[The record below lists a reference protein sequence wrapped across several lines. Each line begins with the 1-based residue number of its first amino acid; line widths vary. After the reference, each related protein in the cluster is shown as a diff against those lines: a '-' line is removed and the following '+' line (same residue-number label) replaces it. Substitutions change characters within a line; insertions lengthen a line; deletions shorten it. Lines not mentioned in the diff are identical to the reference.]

1 MLKLYKKLKPL
12 DWVLTF
18 LIIGFTVLQVYCTM
32 TMVDYVSGIIKAISY
47 LNYHN
52 NPSLLGD
59 TIYQAFT
66 SIFGG
71 DWANVTTSSLAALG
85 ITGSNADMIL
95 AVANA
100 STEQIWFNGG
110 MMILLALSTAVI
122 QAIISVIASYVAA
135 DLSTSIR
142 SQVYEKVSSFSLK
155 EIHSFSTASLITR
168 TTNDIQQVQMAN
180 LMMMRMIFAAPI
192 TAIWAICK
200 IQASS
205 TQLTIATAIAVV
217 LLLVIVMSIILIA
230 MPKFTSMQKL
240 IDKLNGVTRENLTG
254 IRVVR
259 AYNAEKY
266 QEDKFEQANDRLTKT
281 QIFTGEVTA
290 LMSPA
295 MTLIMNG
302 LSLTIYWIGATLMN
316 KAEIEYSTVTSF
328 SVLASQIIMAFMM
341 LMLMFVLWP
350 RAMVSAKRINEVLE
364 TEPSVVDASSSVE
377 PTEKGTI
384 VFDDVCFRYPEGKE
398 DVLSHISFTAKKG
411 QTIAFI
417 GATGSGKSSLI
428 NLTMRFYDRTS
439 GKILVDGVDVKD
451 LSQEKLHSLFGYVPQ
466 KGVLFSGTV
475 KENIALGLKDLTDE
489 EAKKAADVAE
499 ADEFV
504 SKMEGGYQATIAQGG
519 KNVSGGQKQR
529 LCIARAVALNPEFFV
544 FDDSFSALDYKT
556 DRKVR
561 ENLNEYAHDA
571 TKLIVA
577 QRIGTIMDADTI
589 VVLENGKAVGIGT
602 HKELLNNCPTY
613 RSIAL
618 SQLSKEELGL

>member
-1 MLKLYKKLKPL
+1 MFKLYKKLKPL

>member
-519 KNVSGGQKQR
+519 KNVSGGQKQ
-529 LCIARAVALNPEFFV
+529 
-544 FDDSFSALDYKT
+544 SSASQEPSPSTLSSLSST
-556 DRKVR
+556 IPS
-561 ENLNEYAHDA
+561 APST
-571 TKLIVA
+571 TK
-577 QRIGTIMDADTI
+577 QTGRSERTST
-589 VVLENGKAVGIGT
+589 NT
-602 HKELLNNCPTY
+602 HTMPPNSSSPKGSAPSWMPTPSWCW
-613 RSIAL
+613 RT
-618 SQLSKEELGL
+618 ERPLG

>member
-1 MLKLYKKLKPL
+1 
-12 DWVLTF
+12 
-18 LIIGFTVLQVYCTM
+18 
-32 TMVDYVSGIIKAISY
+32 
-47 LNYHN
+47 
-52 NPSLLGD
+52 
-59 TIYQAFT
+59 
-66 SIFGG
+66 
-71 DWANVTTSSLAALG
+71 
-85 ITGSNADMIL
+85 
-95 AVANA
+95 
-100 STEQIWFNGG
+100 
-110 MMILLALSTAVI
+110 
-122 QAIISVIASYVAA
+122 
-135 DLSTSIR
+135 
-142 SQVYEKVSSFSLK
+142 
-155 EIHSFSTASLITR
+155 
-168 TTNDIQQVQMAN
+168 
-180 LMMMRMIFAAPI
+180 
-192 TAIWAICK
+192 
-200 IQASS
+200 
-205 TQLTIATAIAVV
+205 
-217 LLLVIVMSIILIA
+217 
-230 MPKFTSMQKL
+230 
-240 IDKLNGVTRENLTG
+240 
-254 IRVVR
+254 
-259 AYNAEKY
+259 
-266 QEDKFEQANDRLTKT
+266 
-281 QIFTGEVTA
+281 
-290 LMSPA
+290 
-295 MTLIMNG
+295 